1 MMKNKHIIV
10 AMIVAPI
17 LAVISYFATDYA
29 VSDGPV
35 AAVDGESYALL
46 ARPNC
51 RYESGECT
59 LKNGDIELQ
68 LRISFEEKSGRVLMA
83 KSNQPLTGIRVAL
96 VNGDDA
102 QPAVSLEPTAKDR
115 TVWVM
120 PLSGKDE
127 ESNAL
132 RVAFESSGKV
142 FYASTDTAF
151 FDYDTVFPRGDW

>member
-1 MMKNKHIIV
+1 MKKNKHIMV

-17 LAVISYFATDYA
+17 LAIISYFATDYA
-29 VSDGPV
+29 VSDQPI
-35 AAVDGESYALL
+35 AAAEGESYALL

-68 LRISFEEKSGRVLMA
+68 LRIEFEQDSGRVLMA

-96 VNGDDA
+96 VNGEEA
-102 QPAVSLEPTAKDR
+102 QEAVALERTASDG
-115 TVWVM
+115 TIWMM
-120 PLSGKDE
+120 PLSLHSQ
-127 ESNAL
+127 ESNGL
-132 RVAFESSGKV
+132 RVAFESSGRV

-151 FDYDTVFPRGDW
+151 FDYDTIFPRGEW